1 MPTVRERPRLG
12 VVHPLRITVLVKQIP
27 KVEAMVLG
35 DDGRLVREGLPLEMN
50 AYCRRAVAIG
60 AELAAATGGTVTVLT
75 LGPPSAEDALREAIA
90 WIEERGVPVD
100 GVHLCDPAFA
110 GSDTLATAQAL
121 AAAVERLEPFDL
133 VLAGRN
139 SVDAD
144 TGQVGPELAQL
155 LDLAFAAGVR
165 ELALVDGAV
174 TVRLEHDDEWVEA
187 TVSLPAVLSV
197 AERLTDP
204 AKVPP
209 EGRAAVAAERISL
222 VTAADLG
229 PGPWGAA
236 ASPTSVGDVR
246 SLEVERLRRRFPGSV
261 GDQVAEVVAALVD
274 RGALDGEVGGPR
286 EVVAAPGGGAG
297 PTVAV
302 VVEPDRTRLT
312 RELLGAAA
320 RLASEVGGRVVAL
333 GTGLPPSADLGTWG
347 ADEVVTLLGALVEE
361 DVAAGV
367 VDWAAAAEPW
377 AVLTPSTDWGR
388 EVASRVGAA
397 LRAGLTGDAVGLTV
411 EDGPGGTAPADG
423 RRLVAWKPAFGGLL
437 VAAVR
442 SASPVQLVTVRAGV
456 LPLLEPRPPVAVAAS
471 TVAVAP
477 RGRVVVHGRHRED
490 DAEVLASAEVVIGV
504 GQGVDP
510 AHYGELEPLRRA
522 LGAELAATRKVTD
535 KGWLPRARQLGI
547 TGHSIAPRLY
557 LAVGLSGKFNHTMG
571 VRSSGTIVAVN
582 PDPDALIFDWA
593 DLAIVGDWREAVP
606 TLVEQL
612 EAARRD
618 GAAREDP

>member
-1 MPTVRERPRLG
+1 M
-12 VVHPLRITVLVKQIP
+12 HPLRIAVLVKQIP

-60 AELAAATGGTVTVLT
+60 AELAAATGGTVTALT
-75 LGPPSAEDALREAIA
+75 LGPPSAEDTLREAIA
-90 WIEERGVPVD
+90 WIEERGVPVE

-110 GSDTLATAQAL
+110 GSDTLVTAQAL
-121 AAAVERLEPFDL
+121 AAALQRHEAFDL

-155 LDLAFAAGVR
+155 LDLAFVAGVR

-174 TVRLEHDDEWVEA
+174 SVRLEHDDEWVEA

-209 EGRAAVAAERISL
+209 EGRAAVASDRITS
-222 VTAADLG
+222 VTAAELG

-246 SLEVERLRRRFPGSV
+246 SLEVERLRRRLAGSV
-261 GDQVAEVVAALVD
+261 EDQVAEAVAVLAD
-274 RGALDGEVGGPR
+274 RGVLEGAADGPSETVAPPAGAGGP
-286 EVVAAPGGGAG
+286 AG
-297 PTVAV
+297 PAVAV
-302 VVEPDRTRLT
+302 VVEPDRVRLT

-320 RLASEVGGRVVAL
+320 RLASELGGRVVAL
-333 GTGLPPSADLGTWG
+333 GTNLPPVEDLGTWG
-347 ADEVVTLLGALVEE
+347 VDEAVTVTGALVEE

-367 VDWAAAAEPW
+367 AEWVAARGPW
-377 AVLTPSTDWGR
+377 AVLAPSTAWGR
-388 EVASRVGAA
+388 EVASRVAAA
-397 LRAGLTGDAVGLTV
+397 LGAGLTGDAVGLTI
-411 EDGPGGTAPADG
+411 EDEPASEPEGAGAGTGG
-423 RRLVAWKPAFGGLL
+423 RLVAWKPAFGGLL

-442 SASPVQLVTVRAGV
+442 STSPVQLVTVRAGV
-456 LPLLEPRPPVAVAAS
+456 LPLLEGREPVPVATG
-471 TVAVAP
+471 TVGVTP

-490 DAEVLASAEVVIGV
+490 DAEALASADVVIGI
-504 GQGVDP
+504 GQGIDP
-510 AHYGELEPLRRA
+510 AHYAELEPLRRA

-557 LAVGLSGKFNHTMG
+557 VALGLSGKFNHTMG
-571 VRSSGTIVAVN
+571 VRSSGTILAVN
-582 PDPDALIFDWA
+582 PDPEALIFEWA
-593 DLAIVGDWREAVP
+593 DLAIVGDWREVAP
-606 TLVEQL
+606 LLVERL
-612 EAARRD
+612 EEAARD
-618 GAAREDP
+618 GAAGTEH